1 MVTDARRAT
10 RNQKRPCHGGL
21 SFDNERSL
29 HGLAQQATSSVME
42 WRANGILLSVRRHG
56 ENRAIIEVLT
66 QEQGRHAGLVHGGA
80 GRKMAATLQPGN
92 LLSLRWRARLAD
104 NLGTFEAELI
114 HGYASE
120 AMADREAL
128 ATLEA
133 MRAVA
138 CSLLPER
145 ETTSIYPLTKLVLDL
160 LGNAEARRVAY
171 AQWEVALLAE
181 LGFGLD
187 LKSCA
192 ATGRSTELSYVSP
205 KSGRAV
211 GRDAGADYA
220 DRLLPLPAF
229 LSQGGS
235 RIDRANFS
243 KALTM
248 TGYFLEKWA
257 GSAVGLNALPPARE
271 RLAALAAKS
280 ESV

>member
-1 MVTDARRAT
+1 
-10 RNQKRPCHGGL
+10 
-21 SFDNERSL
+21 
-29 HGLAQQATSSVME
+29 ME
-42 WRANGILLSVRRHG
+42 WRANGILLSVKRHG
-56 ENRAIIEVLT
+56 ENGAIIEALT
-66 QEQGRHAGLVHGGA
+66 AEHGRHAGLVHGGA

-92 LLSLRWRARLAD
+92 MLALRWRSRLAD

-120 AMADREAL
+120 AIADREAL

-138 CSLLPER
+138 CTLLPER
-145 ETTSIYPLTKLVLDL
+145 AATSLFDLTKLVLDL

-187 LKSCA
+187 FKSCA
-192 ATGRSTELSYVSP
+192 ATGETNDLCYVSP

-211 GRDAGADYA
+211 SRQAGMAYA
-220 DRLLPLPAF
+220 DRMLPLPLF
-229 LSQGGS
+229 LSTGGS
-235 RIDRANFS
+235 RVELAEFAS
-243 KALTM
+243 ALAL
-248 TGYFLEKWA
+248 TGYFLERWA
-257 GSAVGLNALPPARE
+257 ANAVGLRTLPPARE

-280 ESV
+280 KPL